1 MLEEDQTIIHA
12 TGGGANKKHDLFEN
26 EFEGRVK
33 LQKHDEMRS
42 LVDGMSFVLSC
53 AKEPSYTYRE
63 GEGKKMIPSE
73 HFTIKGNDEEL
84 KDDDFDYLNT
94 SSKSSE

>member
-1 MLEEDQTIIHA
+1 
-12 TGGGANKKHDLFEN
+12 
-26 EFEGRVK
+26 
-33 LQKHDEMRS
+33 MRS
-42 LVDGMSFVLSC
+42 LVDGMSFVLSS

-73 HFTIKGNDEEL
+73 HFIVKNDES
-84 KDDDFDYLNT
+84 KSDFDILDV